1 MNPGWIST
9 EMPYIKIGQKYT
21 LFGRRRSILQTD
33 KKYTVAGTDIEEV
46 KRLNANSGLTYNELN
61 ALIAKT
67 GGKGSAQYSDT
78 DSAQVKREILGE

>member
-1 MNPGWIST
+1 MQS
-9 EMPYIKIGQKYT
+9 
-21 LFGRRRSILQTD
+21 D
-33 KKYTVAGTDIEEV
+33 KKYTVAGTDIDEV

-78 DSAQVKREILGE
+78 DPAQVKK